1 MWPFTCSVLHSVHQL
16 VPNFVCLLSVIG
28 HVGQRS
34 VDLRGTAVF
43 HERSLWVC
51 PYEQNLSMECEAI
64 LWF

>member
-51 PYEQNLSMECEAI
+51 P
-64 LWF
+64 